1 MRNALKLRDS
11 IQLHYECNPFI
22 VGTSLK
28 SIVSSVLI
36 PEATKED
43 ILRRDEKGL
52 DDYRKFVKEC
62 LVLDAPMSVWS
73 SMKKMKLKTFSTC
86 MTKAL
91 MSVGDKVIKLREEI
105 QLLARFLAI
114 QQSRRELVPR
124 LPATIGNY
132 EMSVT
137 PRSVFVSDGSLL
149 IPTDKAAIIHAVEE
163 ANPIRTET
171 QTPAEAIMQASR
183 TQTPVQAP
191 TQDDTYD
198 GLLNILGDDSVQPH
212 GHVIIIDS
220 MAVVQC
226 MKKGPGMKKITNCK
240 DAFVKRITMMV
251 KPYDEGRII
260 FDCYDI
266 AQTLKQKTMGKQ
278 TQGKEME
285 FAIHEDMD
293 IAKIT
298 LKELLS
304 ASKTKA
310 PLSNTLGNA
319 LLEEYRGSKKKVV
332 VVKGTTV
339 QINHPHFLAESMR
352 RSQTP

>member
-22 VGTSLK
+22 VGTPLK
-28 SIVSSVLI
+28 SIVSLVLI
-36 PEATKED
+36 PEATEED
-43 ILRRDEKGL
+43 IRRRDEKGL
-52 DDYRKFVKEC
+52 NDYRKFVKER
-62 LVLDAPMSVWS
+62 LVPDAPMSVWS

-86 MTKAL
+86 MAKTL
-91 MSVGDKVIKLREEI
+91 MSAGDKVIKLREDI
-105 QLLARFLAI
+105 QLLARFLAT
-114 QQSRRELVPR
+114 QQARRELVRR

-137 PRSVFVSDGSLL
+137 PRSMFVSDGSLL
-149 IPTDKAAIIHAVEE
+149 IPTDKAASIHAAEE
-163 ANPIRTET
+163 TNPIRTET
-171 QTPAEAIMQASR
+171 QTPTEAIMQAPWAE
-183 TQTPVQAP
+183 TPVQAP
-191 TQDDTYD
+191 TQDDSHN
-198 GLLNILGDDSVQPH
+198 GLLNILSDDSVQPH
-212 GHVIIIDS
+212 GYVIIIDS

-240 DAFVKRITMMV
+240 DAFVKRITRMV
-251 KPYDEGRII
+251 KPYDEACII

-266 AQTLKQKTMGKQ
+266 AQSLKQ
-278 TQGKEME
+278 EME
-285 FAIHEDMD
+285 YAIHEEMD

-298 LKELLS
+298 LKEMLS

-319 LLEEYRGSKKKVV
+319 LLEEYKGSKKKVV

-352 RSQTP
+352 RSQTPWFLCM